1 MRRWIGGAVA
11 LLLGAGS
18 LTTAATAETE
28 AMLRAGGAGTYAIT
42 VRDMMVSLVMG
53 EETDGVREAQLAVLE
68 GGQPVHS
75 QTVSD
80 LFSLFYGPYVR
91 VVEMDATNDT
101 PEVFVGVYSGGAHC
115 CVEVNVVSKT
125 ADGWTSIGFGA
136 FDGDPESLVPSDLDG
151 DGVAELDT
159 HDNRFLY
166 EFASYA
172 GSFAPPQI
180 LAIRDGAVAD
190 VTADEDFGHVLRNA
204 LDNLG
209 DIPDSA
215 EPRNSWLATYAALL
229 LMLGEDDPLDY
240 AIGAHD
246 PSVDWGMMRCTVP
259 EVDYSCP
266 QGKEENVGFEVALRD
281 FLTQTGHL
289 KESAR

>member
-1 MRRWIGGAVA
+1 MKCLTASAAVCALLAVGAVPA
-11 LLLGAGS
+11 H
-18 LTTAATAETE
+18 ATTE
-28 AMLRAGGAGTYAIT
+28 AMMRAGGEGTYAIT

-53 EETDGVREAQLAVLE
+53 AETDGMREAEITILENGRAVYNQRV
-68 GGQPVHS
+68 G
-75 QTVSD
+75 D

-91 VVEMDATNDT
+91 VVEMDDDNDT
-101 PEVFVGVYSGGAHC
+101 PEIFIGTYTGGAHC
-115 CVEVNVVSKT
+115 CVEVNVIT
-125 ADGWTSIGFGA
+125 RNDDGWKSVDFGA
-136 FDGDPESLVPSDLDG
+136 FNGDPESLVPRDLDG
-151 DGVAELDT
+151 DGVAELET
-159 HDNRFLY
+159 YDNRFLY
-166 EFASYA
+166 QFASYA

-190 VTADEDFGHVLRNA
+190 VTADENFGHVLRDA

-209 DIPDSA
+209 AIPESD

-229 LMLGEDDPLDY
+229 LMLDEDDPLDY

-266 QGKEENVGFEVALRD
+266 QGKEDNIGFEVALRE
-281 FLTQTGHL
+281 FLTETGHL
-289 KESAR
+289 KEGER